1 MASLFGIRHFSSAA
15 EITVLKDK
23 CYSELKVHLLSSIK
37 VNCDIFSVQLSQK
50 NVTQSQM
57 PWKLFLE
64 PLFQTISSS
73 ITTSM
78 KNKLLYSL
86 PAEMLGKPCVLW
98 RLLSWIILVAVS
110 LLMFFKLLLQLQV
123 HHLLWDS
130 QPMEKLSNGRTATI
144 PNMKTHQ
151 VIV

>member
-73 ITTSM
+73 IPQVWKTS
-78 KNKLLYSL
+78 S
-86 PAEMLGKPCVLW
+86 AEMLGKPCVLW